1 MTPIGMDLSWRLDS
15 PCTAESTEES
25 GEEIDA
31 SKNAHVEKLQA
42 FNKLLTLDGHE
53 PINRTLQV
61 SWVDASEKTKR
72 FYTSKMSEVVT
83 TLLELVAPND
93 AALL

>member
-1 MTPIGMDLSWRLDS
+1 MSPIGMDPSWRLDS

-31 SKNAHVEKLQA
+31 SKNVQVEKLQA
-42 FNKLLTLDGHE
+42 LNK
-53 PINRTLQV
+53 V
-61 SWVDASEKTKR
+61 SWVDASGKTKR
-72 FYTSKMSEVVT
+72 FYTSKMSEVIT

-93 AALL
+93 AALLW